1 MPSKDNTDFESA
13 AILTVGLVDH
23 ASTPDE
29 LSEVIL
35 EALVDMVYDI
45 EINEQTRINIWHRET
60 GLSVQSLAA
69 LYRMYET
76 GAGYRR
82 SRIYANY
89 EIGVRERRKK
99 MEEDNN
105 GNS

>member
-1 MPSKDNTDFESA
+1 MQNKDNTDHESA

-35 EALVDMVYDI
+35 ETLVAMVHER
-45 EINEQTRINIWHRET
+45 EINSQTRINIWHRET
-60 GLSVQSLAA
+60 GLSVKSLTA
-69 LYRMYET
+69 LYAMYAT

-89 EIGVRERRKK
+89 EIGVRERRKI
-99 MEEDNN
+99 MGEDNDV
-105 GNS
+105 S